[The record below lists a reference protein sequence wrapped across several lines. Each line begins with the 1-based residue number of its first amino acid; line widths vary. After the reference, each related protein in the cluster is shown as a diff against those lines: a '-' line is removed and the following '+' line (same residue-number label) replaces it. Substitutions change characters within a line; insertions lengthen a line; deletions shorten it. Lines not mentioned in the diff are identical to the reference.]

1 MTKTQSINMRFSQ
14 RIGKKPI
21 KSIFQIDSIDDDLRN
36 RLWNVFYMALERV
49 DFTESSSR
57 SSARHWFYN
66 NLWKNFFNYPL
77 NLLPIDNW
85 NSSDDKTKEFIK
97 NWFDRSEWYEK
108 YDFIEYLLS
117 TDDYKFGKS
126 FIGDVNEALQIE
138 LSAYRIVNKNI
149 VQINSE
155 QEIEEVNNAIELTDK
170 TSSVNIHLATALS
183 MLSDKKT
190 PDYRNSIK
198 ESISAVEAYCRKL
211 IGGEKA
217 TLGKALAIVEKKYG
231 LHGSLKTAFTALY
244 GYTSDAGG
252 IRHAILEDD
261 VEIKFEDAKFMMVS
275 CSSFINYLS
284 SKLAL

>member
-1 MTKTQSINMRFSQ
+1 MRFSQ
-14 RIGKKPI
+14 RIGKKPV
-21 KSIFQIDSIDDDLRN
+21 KNIFQVENIDDDLKT
-36 RLWNVFYMALERV
+36 RLWNIFYSALENIEFK
-49 DFTESSSR
+49 DIGSSSR
-57 SSARHWFYN
+57 KWFYN
-66 NLWKNFFNYPL
+66 ALWKDFLNLPL
-77 NLLPIDNW
+77 NEIPKTRFGLDDHLL
-85 NSSDDKTKEFIK
+85 KKFIK
-97 NWFDRSEWYEK
+97 SWFDKAEWHEL
-108 YDFIEYLLS
+108 YDFIEYLVQ
-117 TDDYKFGKS
+117 TDNYKFGS
-126 FIGDVNEALQIE
+126 LFVESINDALRLE
-138 LSAYRIVNKNI
+138 VSAYRIVNNNI

-155 QEIEEVNNAIELTDK
+155 QEIEEVSNAIVLTDK
-170 TSSVNIHLATALS
+170 MSSVNIHLKTALN
-183 MLSDKKT
+183 MLSDRKT

-198 ESISAVEAYCRKL
+198 ESISAVEAYCRIL

-231 LHGSLKTAFTALY
+231 LHGSLKTAFNALY